1 MAYKSLIISSRAA
14 DSRTVSR
21 SSNVSRAMHP
31 KFLIRVQTVVKMGR
45 SGPRR
50 RDAHSRFFN
59 VAIPPPNDASSTLRM
74 WYGNRNCH
82 SIRLRLSLCCPDPRW
97 GISSRLF
104 LERATDLYYF
114 FIQILYRL
122 FESYFYHVAAHKLVN
137 LGYLQKWRQVMLNGV
152 DEMKWKCSDLKCVRK
167 PTKSRLSLTH
177 HAMQTNPAVESR
189 VKSLDG
195 PRVRGIGPVG
205 KV

>member
-1 MAYKSLIISSRAA
+1 MS
-14 DSRTVSR
+14 
-21 SSNVSRAMHP
+21 
-31 KFLIRVQTVVKMGR
+31 RVQCIRNFWYEYKLWLKWGGAVRGAVT
-45 SGPRR
+45 PT
-50 RDAHSRFFN
+50 RDF
-59 VAIPPPNDASSTLRM
+59 STLRFRLRTTPAARSECDT
-74 WYGNRNCH
+74 GNRNCH

-122 FESYFYHVAAHKLVN
+122 FESYFYHVAAHKFVN